1 MHRVKVADLER
12 TGGFYKEDSDDAGR
26 TGADGERTEA
36 DTYIERRWLM
46 QKGLVLMQRWLKLM
60 HRKRWLI

>member
-12 TGGFYKEDSDDAGR
+12 TGGFYKEDLDDAGR
-26 TGADGERTEA
+26 TGADVERTEA

-46 QKGLVLMQRWLKLM
+46 QTGLVLMQR
-60 HRKRWLI
+60 